1 MRIKYA
7 NPLRKFRLSRL
18 PDKRY
23 HLIRN
28 LVTQL
33 ITHERI
39 VTTSA
44 KAKHMRS
51 TVERVLNFANRL
63 VNKNHRHLRSSLN
76 CLVTTKEAQTKLFEE
91 IVPRLADTKGACT
104 RVSFLRKRK
113 GDNAPLSM
121 IEIIGKL
128 A

>member
-7 NPLRKFRLSRL
+7 NPLRRFKLSRL

-33 ITHERI
+33 VLHERI

-44 KAKHMRS
+44 KAKHMRA
-51 TVERVLNFANRL
+51 TVEAVIALARRFAYRD
-63 VNKNHRHLRSSLN
+63 HRYVRGSLEQII
-76 CLVTTKEAQTKLFEE
+76 TTNAARRKLMEE
-91 IVPRLADTKGACT
+91 LTPRLKDVKGAVT
-104 RVSFLRKRK
+104 RVVYLRRRK
-113 GDNAPLSM
+113 GDNAPISY
-121 IEIIGKL
+121 IEIVGK
-128 A
+128 

>member
-7 NPLRKFRLSRL
+7 KPLARFRLSRL

-33 ITHERI
+33 MEHQRI
-39 VTTSA
+39 VTTAA

-51 TVERVLNFANRL
+51 TVEALIAQGRKYVYQNKLRYKSNFD
-63 VNKNHRHLRSSLN
+63 KILRSPKAREN
-76 CLVTTKEAQTKLFEE
+76 FFDVV
-91 IVPRLADTKGACT
+91 VPRFADRKGTCT
-104 RVSFLRKRK
+104 RVMPLGNRK
-113 GDNAPLSM
+113 GDNAPTAF
-121 IEIIGKL
+121 IELIGK
-128 A
+128 

>member
-7 NPLRKFRLSRL
+7 KPLARFRLTRL

-33 ITHERI
+33 MEHQRI
-39 VTTSA
+39 RTTAA

-51 TVERVLNFANRL
+51 TVEALIAQGRKL
-63 VNKNHRHLRSSLN
+63 VYQDKERYKSNIQRILRSPLALKN
-76 CLVTTKEAQTKLFEE
+76 FYEE
-91 IVPRLADTKGACT
+91 VVPRYAERKGTCT
-104 RVSFLRKRK
+104 RIIPLGNRK
-113 GDNAPLSM
+113 GDDAPAAY
-121 IEIIGKL
+121 IELIGK
-128 A
+128 